1 MQSYNSRRSFTELA
15 DLRLIYYGVS
25 CSRLGERVKSC
36 CQHISVHGGCPWRRV
51 SLCLTVVSVSFVS
64 SGLTYCPA
72 AQRGW
77 SDTRQLSQT
86 PARRREDIL
95 RLRCFLLCANNNT
108 CIIHIQ
114 SCLHLI
120 LSVFRRYSIFTPP
133 TSVSFIVSVNLFR
146 LPVFPP
152 TVSLWL
158 SRKTQFTHGAS
169 ANRLQTLNL
178 TFLILSLLT
187 TFTENLSR
195 SHHLF
200 VNLLRSVKVNCSCLG
215 FLKKRNPIYHSE
227 RSWSSGSGPEI
238 SR

>member
-25 CSRLGERVKSC
+25 CCRLGEQVKSC

-77 SDTRQLSQT
+77 SDTSQLSRT

-120 LSVFRRYSIFTPP
+120 LSVSAATVSSHRPPPCPLLYPWTSSDFLCSRQQSAFDFRRKHNLHTEL
-133 TSVSFIVSVNLFR
+133 VRIVFKPS
-146 LPVFPP
+146 
-152 TVSLWL
+152 TW
-158 SRKTQFTHGAS
+158 
-169 ANRLQTLNL
+169 
-178 TFLILSLLT
+178 
-187 TFTENLSR
+187 
-195 SHHLF
+195 
-200 VNLLRSVKVNCSCLG
+200 
-215 FLKKRNPIYHSE
+215 HS
-227 RSWSSGSGPEI
+227 
-238 SR
+238 